1 MIGETV
7 SHYRILEQLGAG
19 GMGVVYRAED
29 VRLKRQIALKFL
41 SAGLTRD
48 PEARERL
55 TQEAQAASA
64 LDHPNICVIHEIDE
78 VAGQTFIAM
87 TYYEGE
93 TLRKRIARGP
103 LPQSEAIDIAI
114 QIARA
119 AAAAHDAGIVHR
131 DIKPANVIITPRR
144 EVKLLDFGVAKLA
157 GQTRLTRTGTTV
169 GTVAYMAPEVITGG
183 DADAR
188 ADIWAIGVALFEML
202 TAALPFEGDNELAIL
217 NSISFKEARSARSLR
232 ADASA
237 AVDALLKRVLVKDPA
252 RRISSARELEAAL
265 AQLQHPPG
273 ATVPIGATRTSPRW
287 VAFAAAM
294 AIALAGVSGGW
305 WAFNRNSATLGATAL
320 PEIEKLLAADEY
332 VPAFGLALR
341 VAPVLGE
348 DPALKSLWPRLTV
361 TRDLTAA
368 PTGTRVRVRDIRL
381 ESDWIEIGTTP
392 INAARLPLGVARW
405 RLERAEYEPLEFIG
419 PPDQLVEGLNALT
432 RTEDLPAG
440 MVHIPPGIVRLRMPG
455 YDYNKGIATDAYF
468 IDRFEV
474 TNRQYKEFVDAGG
487 YRNQAYWKQP
497 FVRDGRAIPWRDA
510 VAAFQDQTGR
520 PGPSI
525 WEVGTY
531 RRGEDDHPVG
541 GVSWFEAAAYAEFR
555 GRSLPSVYHWLYAAG
570 TLLAAHVTPLS
581 NFRSS
586 GPLPVGRSQAIG
598 PFGLSDAAGNVKEWC
613 WNELEPGKTRYLL
626 GGAWNEP
633 DYAFL
638 YPDARSPFDRSA
650 QIGFRLAFYPREAS
664 RPAATLRAIPRS
676 VRDYHTETPVSD
688 EVFRAFAGTYA
699 YDPAPLEARVESSDD
714 AAEFWRREKV
724 TFSSAYGERIAA
736 HLFLPKNAA
745 PPFSLVL
752 YWPGS
757 GAIRERSGDSM
768 TTTGF
773 DFLLMSGRAVL
784 VPVYHGA
791 WERNNG
797 RQDSW
802 PDLTSAYR
810 DWVKRQINDARRA
823 LDYAA
828 TRTDLDI
835 SRVGYF
841 GSSWGARMGSIV
853 LALEGRIRAA
863 VLGAGGFS
871 NAAAPPDVDPFN
883 FSPRVTV
890 PVLMVNGDGDYI
902 FEHERSQ
909 KPLFR
914 VLGSPADRKRH
925 VVLVGG
931 HAIGNEKR
939 SHYIREAL
947 DWFDRYLGAAPGAPG
962 R

>member
-7 SHYRILEQLGAG
+7 SHYRILEELGAG
-19 GMGVVYRAED
+19 AMGVVYKAED

-55 TQEAQAASA
+55 IQEAQTASA

-78 VAGQTFIAM
+78 VAGRTFIAM

-103 LPQSEAIDIAI
+103 LPQNEAIDIAI

-131 DIKPANVIITPRR
+131 DIKPANVIVTPRR
-144 EVKLLDFGVAKLA
+144 EIKLLDFGIAKLS

-169 GTVAYMAPEVITGG
+169 GTVAYMAPEVINGG

-202 TAALPFEGDNELAIL
+202 AAALPFEGDNELAIL
-217 NSISFKEARSARSLR
+217 NSIALKEARSARSLR
-232 ADASA
+232 ADVSP

-265 AQLQHPPG
+265 AELQHPSG
-273 ATVPIGATRTSPRW
+273 ATVPVRTTRTSPRW
-287 VAFAAAM
+287 VGAAVAIV
-294 AIALAGVSGGW
+294 IALAGVSGGW
-305 WAFNRNSATLGATAL
+305 WAINRNSATLSATAL

-341 VAPVLGE
+341 AAPELGE

-361 TRDLTAA
+361 TRDLTAG
-368 PTGTRVRVRDIRL
+368 PPGTRVRVRDIRL
-381 ESDWIEIGTTP
+381 ETDWIEIGTTP
-392 INAARLPLGVARW
+392 ITAARLPRGVVRW
-405 RLERAEYEPLEFIG
+405 RIERAEYEPLEFIG
-419 PPDQLVEGLNALT
+419 SPVELVAGLNALT

-440 MVHIPPGIVRLRMPG
+440 MVRIPRGTVSLRMSG
-455 YDYNKGIATDAYF
+455 YDYNKGIPTDAYF

-474 TNRQYKEFVDAGG
+474 TNRQYKEFVDAGA
-487 YRNQAYWKQP
+487 YQHQAYWKQP
-497 FVRDGRAIPWRDA
+497 FVRDGRTIPWRDA
-510 VAAFQDQTGR
+510 VAAFHDQTGR
-520 PGPSI
+520 PGPAT

-531 RRGEDDHPVG
+531 RGGEEDHPVR

-555 GRSLPSVYHWLYAAG
+555 GRSLPSVYHWLHAAG
-570 TLLAAHVTPLS
+570 TPLAAQVTPLS

-598 PFGLSDAAGNVKEWC
+598 PFGLADAAGNIKEWC

-633 DYAFL
+633 DYAFI

-650 QIGFRLAFYPREAS
+650 QIGFRLALYPSDAS
-664 RPAATLRAIPRS
+664 RPAATLRVIPRS
-676 VRDYHTETPVSD
+676 VRDYDIEKPVSD
-688 EVFRAFAGTYA
+688 EVFHAFAGTYA
-699 YDPAPLEARVESSDD
+699 YDPAPLDARVESVDEG
-714 AAEFWRREKV
+714 AEFWRREKV
-724 TFSSAYGERIAA
+724 TFNSAYGERIAA
-736 HLFLPKNAA
+736 HLFLPKKTA
-745 PPFSLVL
+745 PPFSPVL

-757 GAIRERSGDSM
+757 GTIRERSSDSM
-768 TTTGF
+768 ATGGF
-773 DFLLMSGRAVL
+773 DLLLMSGRAVL

-791 WERNNG
+791 WERTSG

-802 PDLTSAYR
+802 PDRTSAYR

-828 TRTDLDI
+828 TRKDLDM
-835 SRVGYF
+835 SSVGYL

-853 LALEGRIRAA
+853 LALDGRIRAA
-863 VLGAGGFS
+863 VLGAGGLS
-871 NAAAPPDVDPFN
+871 NAAAPPEVDVFN

-890 PVLMVNGDGDYI
+890 PVLMINGDGDFI
-902 FEHERSQ
+902 FELERSQ

-914 VLGSPADRKRH
+914 LLGSPADRKKH
-925 VVLVGG
+925 VVLQGG
-931 HAIGNEKR
+931 HAIGIEKR
-939 SHYIREAL
+939 SQYIREVL
-947 DWFDRYLGAAPGAPG
+947 DWFDRYLGVAG